1 MNAPH
6 ALATPE
12 VKTLDTV
19 FFELPYVPEFLLEE
33 TRLWF
38 APQQANPKFVHVEL
52 VGDSG
57 KNWQAYYSKKGWC
70 FVHEEPRP
78 AEGPFQVPAS
88 GIHLTVLE
96 PGKIFTPKPVLRLV
110 EGGPTIPIVSL
121 QKRRPLNEWRPNYLQ
136 ALNFIK
142 KYEWAQ
148 SVPYSVKAAIWEIEE
163 CGQIAGSVAWRN
175 AEIVLRNFDSRELRL
190 TLSDIFFNR
199 PEDYPL
205 GSEIYLRV
213 LGTSGPN
220 GFDELVNLSRHP
232 VSRKRK
238 IVASTLGELKNCEGL
253 PALLKL
259 LEDEDPEVRRSA
271 LRALGKV
278 GVRTQQDPDGAVA
291 AYLESPE
298 IPERVWAAQAFV
310 KGGDRS
316 HEKYL
321 LTLVKEEPRLLT
333 DMGELGDVLADLK
346 LEESVPY
353 LMNRLKSD
361 RQEFR
366 ADAAE
371 ALGKVTGLNRE
382 YQSNDDDEQRRSALK
397 IYQRWWDDRKKER
410 RTAGAR

>member
-1 MNAPH
+1 MNAPSV
-6 ALATPE
+6 LAEPE
-12 VKTLDTV
+12 VKPLEQV

-33 TRLWF
+33 TLLWF
-38 APQQANPKFVHVEL
+38 VPSRAEPATVFVEL

-57 KNWQAYYSKKGWC
+57 KNWKTYYSKKGWN
-70 FVHEEPRP
+70 FVHEDPRP
-78 AEGPFQVPAS
+78 ADGPYHVPPG

-96 PGKIFTPKPVLRLV
+96 PGKIFSPKPVLRLSS
-110 EGGPTIPIVSL
+110 GGPTIPIVSL
-121 QKRRPLNEWRPNYLQ
+121 EKRRPLNEWKPNYIQ

-142 KYEWAQ
+142 KYEWPHTVPR
-148 SVPYSVKAAIWEIEE
+148 SVQYAIWEIEE

-175 AEIVLRNFDSRELRL
+175 AEIVLRNFDSKELRL
-190 TLSDIFFNR
+190 TLSDVFFNR

-205 GSEIYLRV
+205 GSEVYLRM

-220 GFDELVNLSRHP
+220 GFLELLELSKHP

-238 IVASTLGELKNCEGL
+238 VVANTLGDLRNSDGV
-253 PALLKL
+253 PSLLEL
-259 LEDEDPEVRRSA
+259 LEDEDPDVRRSA

-278 GVRTQQDPDGAVA
+278 GVTPAQDPGGKVA
-291 AYLESPE
+291 AYLDSPE
-298 IPERVWAAQAFV
+298 IPERVWSAQALL
-310 KGGDRS
+310 KGGDTT

-353 LMNRLKSD
+353 LIQRLKSD

-366 ADAAE
+366 ADSAE
-371 ALGKVTGLNRE
+371 ALGRVTGLNLE
-382 YQSNDDDEQRRSALK
+382 YQSNDNDEQRRAAIK
-397 IYQRWWDDRKKER
+397 AYQRWWDDRKKER
-410 RTAGAR
+410 RSENAR